1 MCVLYLETKLTNKMS
16 CDALCVCF
24 CYLLVSDYCKEFP
37 SLNPDLFHRR
47 LRGSI
52 VHYCELHP
60 LVCAH
65 NSYGLNGTRFSFK
78 VDGHN
83 PLELSLR
90 SVFCFQPIGD
100 LMTRKGLFDSI
111 LLGCIPIVFD
121 PLTAEVMYTWHWEED
136 FWKQVR
142 LTYSILSILMYVSI

>member
-1 MCVLYLETKLTNKMS
+1 MFTILT
-16 CDALCVCF
+16 
-24 CYLLVSDYCKEFP
+24 Y
-37 SLNPDLFHRR
+37 RR

-60 LVCAH
+60 SVCAH

-83 PLELSLR
+83 PLELSLK

-111 LLGCIPIVFD
+111 LLGCIPVVFD
-121 PLTAEVMYTWHWEED
+121 PLTAEVMYTWHWEEE

-142 LTYSILSILMYVSI
+142 DELLSL